1 MSSRFITIK
10 LSTPTL
16 SLNTKRD
23 DVYIYIYIFI
33 LLTKSTY
40 LSEGAVNFGS
50 LMKIC

>member
-1 MSSRFITIK
+1 MHIHVGVIRERET
-10 LSTPTL
+10 
-16 SLNTKRD
+16 
-23 DVYIYIYIFI
+23 YIYIYIFI